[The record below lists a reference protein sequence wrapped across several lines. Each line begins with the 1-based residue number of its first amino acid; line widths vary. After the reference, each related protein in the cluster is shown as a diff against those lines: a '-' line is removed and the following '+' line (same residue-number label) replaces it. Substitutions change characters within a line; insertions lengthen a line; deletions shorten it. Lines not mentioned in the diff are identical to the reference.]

1 MSTTP
6 ERTAAEILTAFH
18 EAGHAVM
25 ALSLGRDV
33 HKVSILPNSLHQG
46 ICELKKGRVKP
57 AKDWLETEVLILL
70 AGLAAEAKFSG
81 QYAWQGA
88 RQDLRMARSLV
99 HSRAGTEKQA
109 EKLERRMLDKAEYL
123 LEDDTT
129 WLAVTK
135 IAKELLTHQTIS
147 GRAARHHY
155 ELVVAQSEA

>member
-6 ERTAAEILTAFH
+6 ERTATEILTAFH

-155 ELVVAQSEA
+155 ELVVAQSET